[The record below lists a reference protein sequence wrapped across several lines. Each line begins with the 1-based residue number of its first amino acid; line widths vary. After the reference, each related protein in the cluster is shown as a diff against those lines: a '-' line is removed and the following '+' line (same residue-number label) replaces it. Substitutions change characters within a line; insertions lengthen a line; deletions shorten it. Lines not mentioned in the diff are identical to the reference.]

1 MDGLSVAVSVIA
13 VLQAANAI
21 ISVCYDFRSVLKDAP
36 WGLTKVTDQLKD
48 LRNVLETLETLAEK
62 AEKTDI
68 RSSDKLP
75 AFRLLCDP
83 ENGPLDMCLRE
94 LKSLEKKLTPSSWS
108 GKVGSKRQALIRTI
122 GWQLKDSDIDR
133 SLQRIERCKATLNLA
148 ITADEAYVSQF
159 LLLSYYVPCKEG

>member
-1 MDGLSVAVSVIA
+1 MDGLSAATSVIT

-75 AFRLLCDP
+75 AFRLLCEP
-83 ENGPLDMCLRE
+83 EKGPLETCLRE
-94 LKSLEKKLTPSSWS
+94 LNSLEKTLTPPSWS
-108 GKVGSKRQALIRTI
+108 GKAGSKRQALIRTI
-122 GWQLKDSDIDR
+122 GWQLKDTDIDR
-133 SLQRIERCKATLNLA
+133 SLQKIERCKVTLNLA
-148 ITADEAYVSQF
+148 ITADEAYVLPY
-159 LLLSYYVPCKEG
+159 LLLRY